1 MLLVSR
7 WTIRRRV
14 VEFVL
19 QDVTGYS
26 HISVEELDA
35 KVGQFMQRHGTMV
48 GYSIISGHLKSLG
61 LRVQRRRVRA
71 IIARVDPSSSR
82 LR

>member
-26 HISVEELDA
+26 HISDEELDA
-35 KVGQFMQRHGTMV
+35 KVGQ
-48 GYSIISGHLKSLG
+48 IIKKNPKGVHNM
-61 LRVQRRRVRA
+61 LRVRGYGYLPPIWVVFWVQNSLNKG
-71 IIARVDPSSSR
+71 PLGR
-82 LR
+82 LYG